1 MTRAQQAVGNRWS
14 LISRRLSRVAIVTLM
29 VLAAI
34 LGPQPSRADDGGG
47 DPRIQG
53 SWLVTVTIPGGPPPF
68 RSLETFAGGGAFV
81 ATSSEPPSAVNS
93 AHGTWARVSHG
104 QFHLTFLEFQYD
116 ANGVHSGYLR
126 VRETRRLE
134 SGGDTFDGTGTVE
147 FLDGEF
153 NVLFSADVTTHGT
166 RIVP

>member
-1 MTRAQQAVGNRWS
+1 MTRPQQSFSSRWS
-14 LISRRLSRVAIVTLM
+14 LDSGRLSRVAIVAF
-29 VLAAI
+29 VALASI
-34 LGPQPSRADDGGG
+34 LGPQLSRADDGGS
-47 DPRIQG
+47 DARIEG

-68 RSLETFAGGGAFV
+68 RSLETFAAGGAFV

-93 AHGTWARVSHG
+93 AHGTWARTTQR

-134 SGGDTFDGTGTVE
+134 PSSNTFDGTGTAE
-147 FLDGEF
+147 FFDAGF
-153 NVLFSADVTTHGT
+153 NLLFSADVTTHGT
-166 RIVP
+166 RILP